1 MVALVIGSAAALS
14 AWVWWA
20 ALNDPFTSEETAR
33 RLLLGRTQDEA
44 ARIIGRPADRYY
56 THDALKAKMSPQ
68 ALERFGCP
76 EGRCTD
82 WLQVPVGIRLEF
94 DGAGKAVVGSDD
106 RGRSIVQ
113 RNSRRSAVNLAL
125 RRAVSQQDSRA
136 TGKLGRPRQIG
147 MRGGVRGRAR
157 RSSADLVKT
166 VDTLGV
172 PAAAAKTR
180 APLAY
185 FSLPPLPRAAVES
198 TLEQICVFT
207 AIISTYSAGERQG
220 TSCRACAE
228 ALR

>member
-1 MVALVIGSAAALS
+1 VVALVIGSAAALS

-33 RLLLGRTQDEA
+33 RLLLGRRQDEA

-76 EGRCTD
+76 EGGCAD

-113 RNSRRSAVNLAL
+113 
-125 RRAVSQQDSRA
+125 
-136 TGKLGRPRQIG
+136 RPRQIG

-185 FSLPPLPRAAVES
+185 FSLSPLPRAAVES